1 MGKASKKLNKKKNQS
16 MVQAETKQINAL
28 KDKLNQQVRDMS
40 YADALD
46 TLAELIGKKCY
57 EPDIIYQGAQIYF
70 QMGDYERAA
79 SWVNNTLHYAPQHL
93 EARLLL
99 AKICVLED
107 RLDDAMALYS
117 FVLQNYQ
124 AVLTD
129 KHYEEIKEGTD
140 YTWRTDQAWLLENYP
155 LVANLWNEKGP
166 QKLEKGKSES
176 TDQVNNDDGTVA
188 DIVKQVFGKEISL
201 TQKVQMLNKFAGG
214 YFVAKDFANTQ
225 LLLEKA
231 LEIDSHNTKTL
242 TNLAIL
248 AKMQGDMDKALAYVA
263 RMSEVDF
270 VILQRIME

>member
-1 MGKASKKLNKKKNQS
+1 MGKSSKKLNKKKNQ
-16 MVQAETKQINAL
+16 QHIKAAAQQIAAL
-28 KDKLNQQVRDMS
+28 KDKLNQQIEDMS

-57 EPDIIYQGAQIYF
+57 EPDVLYQGAQTYF

-124 AVLTD
+124 TVLTD
-129 KHYEEIKEGTD
+129 EHYEEIKEGTD
-140 YTWRTDQAWLLENYP
+140 YTWRTDRAWLLRNYP
-155 LVANLWNEKGP
+155 LVANLWNGKDL
-166 QKLEKGKSES
+166 QKTEAGKLES
-176 TDQVNNDDGTVA
+176 TDHGNNDTVSAA
-188 DIVKQVFGKEISL
+188 DIVKQVFSKDISL
-201 TQKVQMLNKFAGG
+201 TEKVQLLNKFAGG
-214 YFVAKDFANTQ
+214 YFVSKDFAKAQ

-231 LEIDSHNTKTL
+231 LEIDSQHPKTL

-248 AKMQGDMDKALAYVA
+248 AKMQGEADKALAYVA
-263 RMSEVDF
+263 KIQEVDF
-270 VILQRIME
+270 ALLQRIME

>member
-16 MVQAETKQINAL
+16 MVQAETKHINAL

-117 FVLQNYQ
+117 FVLKNYQ
-124 AVLTD
+124 TVLTA

-140 YTWRTDQAWLLENYP
+140 YTWRTDREWLLGNYP
-155 LVANLWNEKGP
+155 LVANLWNEKEP

-176 TDQVNNDDGTVA
+176 TDQVNNDDVSAA
-188 DIVKQVFGKEISL
+188 DIVKQVFGKEVSL
-201 TQKVQMLNKFAGG
+201 IEKVQMLNKFAGG

-263 RMSEVDF
+263 RMPEVDF
-270 VILQRIME
+270 VILQKIME

>member
-16 MVQAETKQINAL
+16 MVQAETKHINAL

-57 EPDIIYQGAQIYF
+57 ETDIIYQGAQIYF

-166 QKLEKGKSES
+166 QKLVKGKPES
-176 TDQVNNDDGTVA
+176 TEQGSNDDVSVA
-188 DIVKQVFGKEISL
+188 DIVKQVFGKEVSL
-201 TQKVQMLNKFAGG
+201 AEKVQMLNKFAGG

-263 RMSEVDF
+263 RMPEVDF
-270 VILQRIME
+270 VILQKIME